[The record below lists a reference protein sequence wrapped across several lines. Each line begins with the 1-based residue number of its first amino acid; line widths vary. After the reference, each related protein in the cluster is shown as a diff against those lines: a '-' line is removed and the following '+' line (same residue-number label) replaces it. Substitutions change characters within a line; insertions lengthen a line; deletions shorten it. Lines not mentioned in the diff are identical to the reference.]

1 MVKKTGEGNISRL
14 KVSILVLEQNANIK
28 RGQEEKKKVLSD
40 VVVPSLFCLKDFGFF
55 SRLFFFFPHFVLCCH
70 VIIN

>member
-1 MVKKTGEGNISRL
+1 MVKKTGEGNISGL

-40 VVVPSLFCLKDFGFF
+40 AVVPSLFCLKDFWVF
-55 SRLFFFFPHFVLCCH
+55 SRLFFFPRFVLCCH